1 MIRHA
6 MGAIPFLLAIGALPA
21 VAYQLPASCGPV
33 GATSYTP
40 PAVTIP
46 TVTLNRG
53 TVITVTNATGAVN
66 GDTSSVAA
74 LMANPGPDGI
84 SLYEA
89 ILATNNNPGTW
100 VIQFAPALKG
110 STIAGF
116 PYLLGGN
123 VTINGDIDGDGNPDI
138 TLTGPSGAPGTIFIL
153 SGGNTLNGFVFQGCG
168 IGGCVQI
175 QRPSSKFGLPAA
187 TNTTFSNITISNL
200 VITGIQNEGI
210 VLNPTLGESD
220 AQQDEPAPVTGNT
233 WDHILITGNSI
244 SGTSTGRLLG
254 IDLLIGSTVGDTL
267 QHTTIA
273 NNNIVLQSPGGEA
286 IQVLAGSGIG
296 CTNNQVLDT
305 LIANNVITGTF
316 VESGIH
322 LGNGTGSASKN
333 SLNGVQV
340 IGNQLIMTGPGRYPA
355 EPVGINIANGD
366 GASDDGDPS
375 LFPIQ
380 YSENDVASNIAI
392 LSNTISGANFGIE
405 VQESCCGNRNN
416 TLSGLS
422 IVGNTMTGI
431 VDAGVVLASG
441 SSGGY
446 YSRSTTADVLS
457 GVLIQSNTIQ
467 MTPAVFNGCNCF
479 PGGLGIAL
487 GGIQVWAGVEE
498 PGNSVNGLT
507 ILNNDV
513 NTPLVGISII
523 AGQSHPP
530 NAPIFPADNNVV
542 SATQISCNQV
552 DQAATVAV
560 APYSGIKGINV
571 VAGMI
576 NASGNQV
583 QQLVVENNLVG
594 GVLND
599 ASLFAYLGS
608 GGSGNSISFSG
619 SSGPVSGAQI
629 DATGFVNA
637 ATFQQDALAPGSL
650 VSLFGLNLN
659 GATVQFGS
667 ISAPILYSSS
677 AQLNLQVPWE
687 LQGMSSTS
695 VTVSGNSIGNELESV
710 PVAAADPGIFS
721 LGAPQGGQGAIVN
734 LAGAVVNANAPAHAG
749 DYLQVYSNG
758 LGIVTNTPPTGAAA
772 KSSPLSYVI
781 NYPTAT
787 IGGVPA
793 PVSFAGL
800 APGYVGLYQVN
811 VQVPQG
817 VAAGDAVPVVLS
829 ASGTASNTVTIS
841 VR

>member
-1 MIRHA
+1 
-6 MGAIPFLLAIGALPA
+6 MGAVPFLLAVGALPA
-21 VAYQLPASCGPV
+21 LAQTLPASCGAV
-33 GATSYTP
+33 GAGSYTP

-46 TVTLNRG
+46 AVVLNRG
-53 TVITVTNATGAVN
+53 AVITVTNATGVVN
-66 GDTSSVAA
+66 GDTSSVKA
-74 LMANPGPDGI
+74 LVANPGPDGI
-84 SLYEA
+84 SLAEA
-89 ILATNNNPGTW
+89 VTATNNDPGTW

-110 STIAGF
+110 STIDGGGV
-116 PYLLGGN
+116 PYLSGGN
-123 VTINGDIDGDGNPDI
+123 VTINGDIDGDGQPDI
-138 TLTGPSGAPGTIFIL
+138 TLTGQPNGLTIFVI
-153 SGGNTLNGFVFQGCG
+153 SGGNTLNGLTLQTCAA
-168 IGGCVQI
+168 GGCIQI
-175 QRPSSKFGLPAA
+175 QRPSAKFALPAA

-200 VITGIQNEGI
+200 VITGLQGEGI
-210 VLNPTLGESD
+210 VLNPTLGESET
-220 AQQDEPAPVTGNT
+220 APPNPAPVTGNT
-233 WDHILITGNSI
+233 WDHILITGNTI
-244 SGTSTGRLLG
+244 SGAGSGRLLA
-254 IDLLIGSTVGDTL
+254 IDLSIGSTVGDTL

-273 NNNIVLQSPGGEA
+273 NNNIVLQSPGGEG

-296 CTNNQVLDT
+296 STNNQVLDT
-305 LIANNVITGTF
+305 LIANNVITGTL

-333 SLNGVQV
+333 VLNGVQV
-340 IGNQLIMTGPGRYPA
+340 IGNQLRMTGPGQYPA
-355 EPVGINIANGD
+355 EPVGIDIANGD
-366 GASDDGDPS
+366 AASDDGDPS
-375 LFPIQ
+375 LYPIQ
-380 YSENDVASNIAI
+380 YSENDVASNIAL

-416 TLSGLS
+416 TLSSLS
-422 IVGNTMTGI
+422 IVGNTMSGI
-431 VDAGVVLASG
+431 VDAGVVLISG

-457 GVLIQSNTIQ
+457 GVLIQFNTIR
-467 MTPAVFNGCNCF
+467 MTPTVFNGCNCYA
-479 PGGLGIAL
+479 GGLGIAL

-507 ILNNDV
+507 ISNNDV

-523 AGQSHPP
+523 GGQSEPP
-530 NAPIFPADNNVV
+530 NTPIFPADNNVV
-542 SATQISCNQV
+542 SAVQISCNQL
-552 DQAATVAV
+552 DQAATVALT
-560 APYSGIKGINV
+560 PYSGIKGINV
-571 VAGMI
+571 VAGMY

-583 QQLVVENNLVG
+583 QQLSVENNLVG

-608 GGSGNSISFSG
+608 GGSGNSISLSG
-619 SSGPVSGAQI
+619 SSGPVGGAQI

-659 GATVQFGS
+659 GATVQFGGV
-667 ISAPILYSSS
+667 SAPILYSSS

-687 LQGMSSTS
+687 LEGMSSTS
-695 VTVSGNSIGNELESV
+695 ITVSGNSIGNELSAV

-734 LAGAVVNANAPAHAG
+734 LAGVVVNANAPAHAG

-758 LGIVTNTPPTGAAA
+758 LGIVTNTPLTGAAA
-772 KSSPLSYVI
+772 ASSPLSYLI
-781 NYPTAT
+781 GYPTAT
-787 IGGVPA
+787 IGGVQA
-793 PVSFAGL
+793 PVTFAGL

-829 ASGTASNTVTIS
+829 IGAIASNTVTIS